1 MKIIVTIIPTDL
13 VTKLPFILFLSL
25 LTNEKQ
31 ELGLQQVGEL
41 VKRNISVFCYSKS
54 RSTSKPCRI
63 Q

>member
-31 ELGLQQVGEL
+31 ELGLQQVGGL
-41 VKRNISVFCYSKS
+41 VKRNISVFCN
-54 RSTSKPCRI
+54 SKPCRI